1 MGTASVHWAPASQGR
16 GAELKA
22 GLLSQKTNYTGE
34 ANEFREKRVVTHN
47 PKRPCSKQKDL
58 PRGSF
63 K

>member
-34 ANEFREKRVVTHN
+34 ANEFREKRAVTQQ
-47 PKRPCSKQKDL
+47 SKETL
-58 PRGSF
+58 F
-63 K
+63 